1 MNHPYQLSK
10 RTTPIQSI
18 AQVIAVWGND
28 EIWCKRRSN
37 RNCQFGDSG
46 HKKEVKLRA
55 VGAGAVNQGIKAIA
69 IARGYTAPKGYDLK
83 CIPGFTT
90 IESHDG
96 EISAIALTV
105 VPD

>member
-1 MNHPYQLSK
+1 MSETSK
-10 RTTPIQSI
+10 QDVLKVSASSSPQTVAAAIAHSIYETRTCT
-18 AQVIAVWGND
+18 
-28 EIWCKRRSN
+28 
-37 RNCQFGDSG
+37 
-46 HKKEVKLRA
+46 LRA
-55 VGAGAVNQGIKAIA
+55 VGAGAVNQAIKAIA

-83 CIPGFTT
+83 CIPGFAT